1 MSKIRLVVCDIDDT
15 LVHKELHLAENT
27 REVIRKLKDAGV
39 MFTLA
44 TGRMPYRAEVF
55 ANEAELT
62 VPYIANNG
70 SILYDNGTYVYAK
83 KVYAGIFKDLFRE
96 YMERDPEFTVI
107 FSYDDR
113 ERPLKTTSWIAAR
126 AHKYKGYDEPLGDT
140 DDVWDQM
147 VHKVYIV
154 DDGRTGIIGE
164 IADRLRA
171 MNGEYSFFQYQQF
184 SMEIVAEGCSKA
196 SGLKTLLDYLKVAPE
211 EVMAI
216 GDHTN
221 DMEVI
226 SMVGMGV
233 AVANAQKEVK
243 AIADYV
249 TEKERAEGVEEA
261 IRRFALP

>member
-96 YMERDPEFTVI
+96 YMERDPEFTV
-107 FSYDDR
+107 
-113 ERPLKTTSWIAAR
+113 
-126 AHKYKGYDEPLGDT
+126 GDT

-184 SMEIVAEGCSKA
+184 SMEIVAPGCSKA
-196 SGLKTLLDYLKVAPE
+196 SGLRTLLDYLKVAPE

-233 AVANAQKEVK
+233 AVANAQEKVK